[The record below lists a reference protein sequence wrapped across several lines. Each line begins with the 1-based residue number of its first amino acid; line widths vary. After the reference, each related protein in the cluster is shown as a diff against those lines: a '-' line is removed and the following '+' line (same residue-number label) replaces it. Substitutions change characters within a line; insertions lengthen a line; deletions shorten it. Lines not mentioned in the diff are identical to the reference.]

1 MNEVESE
8 GAAVPPPPAQREGA
22 AVPPP
27 AEVRRG
33 DAPKRMLPAV
43 VSGWRWLP
51 LSLLVIVADRIVKL
65 WMIHHFAPLERVHV
79 LKVLDIILTYNTGA
93 AFSFLADASGWQRW
107 LFVVLALGVSA
118 ALIVWMRRLDARVHG
133 LLACGLALIVGGALG
148 NMIDR
153 IASGRVVDFIHVH
166 WGAHYFP
173 AFNIADSAI
182 TIGAALLLLDAW
194 HESRRARRL
203 RI

>member
-1 MNEVESE
+1 MNEAERE

-27 AEVRRG
+27 VEVRRV
-33 DAPKRMLPAV
+33 DAPKRTLPAV

-51 LSLLVIVADRIVKL
+51 LSAAVIVADRIVKL
-65 WMIHHFAPLERVHV
+65 WMTHHFAPLERVHV

-107 LFVVLALGVSA
+107 LFVLLALGVSA

-153 IASGRVVDFIHVH
+153 IATGRVVDFIHVH

>member
-8 GAAVPPPPAQREGA
+8 GAAVPPPPAESEGA
-22 AVPPP
+22 AVPRP

-33 DAPKRMLPAV
+33 DAPKRTLPAV

-51 LSLLVIVADRIVKL
+51 LSLAVIVADRLVKL

>member
-1 MNEVESE
+1 MNEAE
-8 GAAVPPPPAQREGA
+8 REGA
-22 AVPPP
+22 AVPPA
-27 AEVRRG
+27 AEVRAGAARRTLV
-33 DAPKRMLPAV
+33 AAA
-43 VSGWRWLP
+43 SGWRWLP
-51 LSLLVIVADRIVKL
+51 LSVAVIVADRVVKI
-65 WMIHHFAPLERVHV
+65 WITHHFAPLERVHV

-107 LFVVLALGVSA
+107 LFVLLALGVSV
-118 ALIVWMRRLDARVHG
+118 ALIVWMRRLDARIHG

-153 IASGRVVDFIHVH
+153 VATGRVVDFVHVH

-194 HESRRARRL
+194 DESRRARRL
-203 RI
+203 KI

>member
-1 MNEVESE
+1 MSE
-8 GAAVPPPPAQREGA
+8 ADREGAVAAPAAEARVGAAVR
-22 AVPPP
+22 
-27 AEVRRG
+27 
-33 DAPKRMLPAV
+33 LPAAA
-43 VSGWRWLP
+43 SGWRWLP
-51 LSLLVIVADRIVKL
+51 LSLAVIVADRVVKL
-65 WMIHHFAPLERVHV
+65 WITHHFAPAERVHV

-107 LFVVLALGVSA
+107 LFVLLALGVSA
-118 ALIVWMRRLDARVHG
+118 ALIVWMRRLNARVHG

-153 IASGRVVDFIHVH
+153 LTTGRVVDFIHVH
-166 WGAHYFP
+166 GGRAYFP

-194 HESRRARRL
+194 RESRRAKRL
-203 RI
+203 KI

>member
-8 GAAVPPPPAQREGA
+8 GAAVPPPPAEREGA

-27 AEVRRG
+27 PAVRRG
-33 DAPKRMLPAV
+33 DAPKRTLPAV

-51 LSLLVIVADRIVKL
+51 LSLAVIVADRIVKL

-107 LFVVLALGVSA
+107 LFVLLALGVSA

-153 IASGRVVDFIHVH
+153 IATGRVVDFIHVH
-166 WGAHYFP
+166 WGALYVP